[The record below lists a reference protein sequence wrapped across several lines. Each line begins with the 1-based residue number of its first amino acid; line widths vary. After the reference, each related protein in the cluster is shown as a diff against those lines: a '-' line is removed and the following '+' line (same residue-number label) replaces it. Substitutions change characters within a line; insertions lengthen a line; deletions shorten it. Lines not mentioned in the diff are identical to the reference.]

1 MVAFG
6 NALNAG
12 ADQKRLQQLSLNVT
26 YACRNE
32 LAESWENPVGGTT
45 NKSPNELVH
54 QIPRRSAL
62 FGMSPE
68 DQALASEN
76 LSAGPGVSEL

>member
-1 MVAFG
+1 MLVET
-6 NALNAG
+6 NSPKAG
-12 ADQKRLQQLSLNVT
+12 
-26 YACRNE
+26 
-32 LAESWENPVGGTT
+32 ENQVGGTT

-54 QIPRRSAL
+54 QIPMRSAL
-62 FGMSPE
+62 FGTSPE

>member
-32 LAESWENPVGGTT
+32 LAESSGRTQLAAQPINHLTSSCT
-45 NKSPNELVH
+45 KSPCVRHFLECR
-54 QIPRRSAL
+54 PRTRLWPVKIFLQGRA
-62 FGMSPE
+62 
-68 DQALASEN
+68 
-76 LSAGPGVSEL
+76 